1 MSSLSRNYVAVG
13 LLLLVRIT
21 YLWPCDTLSKMG
33 AITKIYE
40 GRPLENVSIATR
52 DINECKINSSKL
64 RLVNVLSWPLNVSD
78 YFETIADQH
87 LNHLYVDTCGIPQ
100 NCLLQLNTL
109 NDYYFFVSTPPRGN
123 SPLLK
128 RVLRKSEPHSTYSGH
143 LLSAIPS
150 DDATRRKSRRKG
162 KRHLCR

>member
-64 RLVNVLSWPLNVSD
+64 RLVNVLSWPLNFSD

-87 LNHLYVDTCGIPQ
+87 LNHLYVNTCGIPQ
-100 NCLLQLNTL
+100 NCQLQLNTL

-128 RVLRKSEPHSTYSGH
+128 RVLRKSEPHSTYSSH

-150 DDATRRKSRRKG
+150 DDATRRRSRRKG
-162 KRHLCR
+162 KRHLSR